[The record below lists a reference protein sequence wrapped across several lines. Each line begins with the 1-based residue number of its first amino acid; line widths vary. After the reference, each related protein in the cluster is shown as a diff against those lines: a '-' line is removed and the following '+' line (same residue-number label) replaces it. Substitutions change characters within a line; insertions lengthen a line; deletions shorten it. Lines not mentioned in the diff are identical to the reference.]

1 MGDLKNPKTPLFLN
15 PFKTSPYKVL
25 NGFFSRF
32 CHYRRNIPLLKKT
45 QTQKP
50 CYIKTLRIL
59 LFVIEK
65 QKT

>member
-15 PFKTSPYKVL
+15 LLKTLYGEVL
-25 NGFFSRF
+25 SRFFSRF

-50 CYIKTLRIL
+50 CYIKTLKIL

-65 QKT
+65 